1 MDIHHIINK
10 FFANHFI
17 VEYDATTATS
27 IVLPSR
33 EHYLLSK
40 YRGKHFEVLQSL
52 MEDEL
57 ESISRYT
64 DVPDTVIQTLKTK
77 IKEYTHK

>member
-1 MDIHHIINK
+1 MDIQHVIKKK
-10 FFANHFI
+10 FADRFI
-17 VEYDATTATS
+17 VGYDATTATS

-40 YRGKHFEVLQSL
+40 YRGKQFEILQSL
-52 MEDEL
+52 MEDEI

-64 DVPDTVIQTLKTK
+64 DVPDTIIQTLKTK
-77 IKEYTHK
+77 IKETHSQ